1 MGGKRDGMKS
11 LGVVEKTG
19 KVVLE
24 SDSEDSNLMEKTG
37 GLYALSE
44 RYYMPWRRGQRNG
57 REAEQTWEKIKGI
70 CLNKV

>member
-1 MGGKRDGMKS
+1 MKS

-44 RYYMPWRRGQRNG
+44 RHYMPWRRGQRNG
-57 REAEQTWEKIKGI
+57 REVEQTWEKIKGI